1 MLTLSW
7 PDAVFQSVLTV
18 CITVVVTTALAGWL
32 VGAVV
37 LDVVDVLN
45 PGEDR
50 HGADHD

>member
-32 VGAVV
+32 VGATV
-37 LDVVDVLN
+37 LDVIDVLYRDE
-45 PGEDR
+45 ED
-50 HGADHD
+50 

>member
-18 CITVVVTTALAGWL
+18 CITAVVSTALAGWL

-45 PGEDR
+45 PEEEPDA
-50 HGADHD
+50 ADHH